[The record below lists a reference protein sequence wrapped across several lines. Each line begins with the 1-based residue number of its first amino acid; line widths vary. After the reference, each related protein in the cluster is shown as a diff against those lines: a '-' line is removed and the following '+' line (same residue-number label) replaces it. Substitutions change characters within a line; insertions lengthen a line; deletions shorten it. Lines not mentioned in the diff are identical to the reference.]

1 MSSGIAAPIGGR
13 FLRARTL
20 GHESAREH
28 ERKRLRRHLR
38 VTALHTLESITGS
51 TPETDPAE
59 LIAVAGDLSTGL
71 RSFTAELANAKGGTA
86 VAELQRQV
94 GATLHDTTLQCVE
107 YLACDG
113 YGAELDTATI
123 RKVAGDA
130 AVELRGTLLRLG
142 APEPCELITALE
154 QLVSAAQR
162 RGTVEV
168 RLVTD
173 LNGSVYGAEAAA
185 LVGAVREALNNVHK
199 HANATCVVVRC
210 ETSESGARIVVSDD
224 GVGVDLAHAVAGIG
238 LRHSIIERM
247 ASTGGHATVASE
259 PGRGMFVTLTTGT
272 NEEGVAA

>member
-20 GHESAREH
+20 GHESAREY
-28 ERKRLRRHLR
+28 ERTRLRRYLR
-38 VTALHTLESITGS
+38 ATTLQALENIAGS
-51 TPETDPAE
+51 TAE
-59 LIAVAGDLSTGL
+59 AGTLIALAGDAATEARTLAAKLSDV
-71 RSFTAELANAKGGTA
+71 KGGTA

-94 GATLHDTTLQCVE
+94 GASLHDTTLQCLE

-154 QLVSAAQR
+154 QVVSAAQR

-168 RLVTD
+168 SLVTD

-199 HANATCVVVRC
+199 HANASTVVVRC
-210 ETSESGARIVVSDD
+210 ETSETGARVVVSDD
-224 GVGVDLAHAVAGIG
+224 GVGVDLAHAVAGLG

-247 ASTGGHATVASE
+247 ASTGGQATVASE

-272 NEEGVAA
+272 NEEVAA

>member
-20 GHESAREH
+20 GHESAREY
-28 ERKRLRRHLR
+28 ERTRLRRYLR
-38 VTALHTLESITGS
+38 ATTLQALENIAGS
-51 TPETDPAE
+51 TAE
-59 LIAVAGDLSTGL
+59 AGTLIALAGDAATEARTLAAKLSDV
-71 RSFTAELANAKGGTA
+71 KGGTA

-94 GATLHDTTLQCVE
+94 GASLHDTALQCLE

-154 QLVSAAQR
+154 QVVSAAQR

-168 RLVTD
+168 SLITD